1 MFDARFAI
9 PCAIMT
15 SGPYQSRFLNFLL
28 RQSRQ
33 LIDKSNETARRLKI
47 ATVWGTQVMLY
58 PIYALFQTTRMAG
71 KQLGPVGRFM
81 ARFRLG
87 TAATA
92 NTDQASTASD
102 QASDVWQADSTAE
115 PLTLPAADEPV
126 FNVLQ
131 AIKALSLPKVQQRS
145 VKLAMQVTHTLDG
158 QPAAGILD
166 MPDSAELA
174 TQRTQVRGI
183 ASQILNR
190 VLVLISDRNEIIDV
204 LSKAQQQQLRT
215 RIFWELEQYE
225 RQIQQVHLLNQ
236 SRIQSQALPGK
247 GMRGLFPV
255 RRFQQ
260 IMAWVQQSPIAVGL
274 NMFQESALL
283 PSGSALPAL
292 PRTAA
297 QSLRLPVPEQFDYT
311 MARLEAADISPI
323 VDSTTSLFQRGKTW
337 FLKHFS
343 RSLPSELAITNIP
356 SDTHPSGSEQA
367 SADTAQDWE
376 LYAPKQSM
384 PQSWLARL
392 AKPRSLIRCSQPPVS
407 TEVTE
412 PNLDELSKKVRSH
425 IANNRHPSS
434 PQPPSAALFS
444 FSSSVAESTQAKQ
457 QSTHRKAQA
466 SSLSTAQSTSLHSS
480 SAAATAQPTGLSH
493 QQRTSIPDVT
503 WLEAKVSFVG
513 YVKHPLE
520 RVLEWLDRIML
531 WLEDRL
537 INLVKWLK
545 QLF

>member
-1 MFDARFAI
+1 
-9 PCAIMT
+9 MT
-15 SGPYQSRFLNFLL
+15 SGPYQSRLLNFLL

-47 ATVWGTQVMLY
+47 ATVWGAQAMLY
-58 PIYALFQTTRMAG
+58 PIYALFQTTRIAG

-87 TAATA
+87 AAATA
-92 NTDQASTASD
+92 NTDQSSHQSSPGSD
-102 QASDVWQADSTAE
+102 QLSDVWQADPTAE
-115 PLTLPAADEPV
+115 SLTLPAADEPV

-131 AIKALSLPKVQQRS
+131 AIKALSLPKVQQRL
-145 VKLAMQVTHTLDG
+145 VKLTVQATYTLDG

-174 TQRTQVRGI
+174 IQRTQIRGI

-190 VLVLISDRNEIIDV
+190 ALVLISDRNEIVDV
-204 LSKAQQQQLRT
+204 FSKAQQQQLRT

-225 RQIQQVHLLNQ
+225 RQIQQIHLLNQ
-236 SRIQSQALPGK
+236 SRIRSEALPGK
-247 GMRGLFPV
+247 SIRSLLPV
-255 RRFQQ
+255 QRFQQ
-260 IMAWVQQSPIAVGL
+260 IMAWVQQSPIAVSL
-274 NMFQESALL
+274 NIFQESALL
-283 PSGSALPAL
+283 PSSSARPAL
-292 PRTAA
+292 PRTTA
-297 QSLRLPVPEQFDYT
+297 QSLHLPVPAQLDYT

-337 FLKHFS
+337 LLKHFN
-343 RSLPSELAITNIP
+343 RSLSSELSIT
-356 SDTHPSGSEQA
+356 DTLAATHSSGSEPA
-367 SADTAQDWE
+367 NTDTAQDWE
-376 LYAPKQSM
+376 LYAPKPSM

-392 AKPRSLIRCSQPPVS
+392 AKPPSLIRRSQPTVPS
-407 TEVTE
+407 ENAE
-412 PNLDELSKKVRSH
+412 PSLDELSKKVRSH
-425 IANNRHPSS
+425 IANNRRPSS
-434 PQPPSAALFS
+434 PHSPSAALFS
-444 FSSSVAESTQAKQ
+444 VGSSVASFTQVKQ
-457 QSTHRKAQA
+457 QSTNRKTQA
-466 SSLSTAQSTSLHSS
+466 SSLSAAQSASLHSS
-480 SAAATAQPTGLSH
+480 SAAATAQPTALSH
-493 QQRTSIPDVT
+493 QQHISVPDVT

-545 QLF
+545 QLWSI